1 MGFLNWIKEEL
12 CRGSN
17 FPSGNTM
24 QRSNCN
30 GRPVTPKPPITPQPT
45 GSRQHMESGDLT
57 CHTSA
62 LLAFAKGWRQAQS
75 LQIPPPGA
83 DPVATDRELLQ
94 VARPPFS
101 LDEARRAL
109 YDRGRSDERIAIL
122 RALGVKP

>member
-17 FPSGNTM
+17 PPSGNTM

-30 GRPVTPKPPITPQPT
+30 GR
-45 GSRQHMESGDLT
+45 
-57 CHTSA
+57 
-62 LLAFAKGWRQAQS
+62 RQAQF

-83 DPVATDRELLQ
+83 NPVATDRELLE
-94 VARPPFS
+94 VARPPF
-101 LDEARRAL
+101 LIDEARRAL
-109 YDRGRSDERIAIL
+109 YNRGRSDERTAIL